1 MSDEKREPLASPA
14 QSGRGQHDALD
25 ALTVGL
31 WRKKVN
37 RVLDLGM
44 FLRPNHRSKDG
55 KEHTY
60 WSLAISAWVTKER
73 NRSLP

>member
-1 MSDEKREPLASPA
+1 
-14 QSGRGQHDALD
+14 LD